1 MQVVQLKTS
10 LAGRRFSHGVGSLV
24 AMPDEMA
31 ERFIVQGL
39 GEASD
44 ADPEGDDVA
53 AYGEGSD
60 VLEVTRAAG
69 LDAGVVGAPP
79 KTGMVSVV
87 EPQPPAGTV
96 GGIGSGIP
104 GATVTG
110 LGPEHAQR
118 VGPEPVGAATATAT
132 ATDVA
137 GNEPPS
143 DRIADV
149 RACVG
154 RSAERARSALE
165 REEAKAEEDQRPTLV
180 THLRSVADAPAG
192 G

>member
-24 AMPDEMA
+24 AMPDDMA

-53 AYGEGSD
+53 TYGEGTE

-79 KTGMVSVV
+79 KSGMVSVV

-132 ATDVA
+132 DVA
-137 GNEPPS
+137 GDEPPS

-149 RACVG
+149 RAWVG
-154 RSAERARSALE
+154 RSPERARSALE
-165 REEAKAEEDQRPTLV
+165 REEAKAGEDQRPTLV
-180 THLRSVADAPAG
+180 AHLRSVADGPAG